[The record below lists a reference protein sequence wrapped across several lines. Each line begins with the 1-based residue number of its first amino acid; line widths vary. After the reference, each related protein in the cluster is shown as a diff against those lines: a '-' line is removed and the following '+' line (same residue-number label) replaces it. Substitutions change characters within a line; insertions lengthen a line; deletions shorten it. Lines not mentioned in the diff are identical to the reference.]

1 MISERSGIISS
12 KFKIV
17 FKNYPSREMRTERI
31 RRWNERKRNEEKI
44 ERNEVYSTIIKKK
57 IFERFNEQRVT
68 RNGCVVR

>member
-1 MISERSGIISS
+1 
-12 KFKIV
+12 
-17 FKNYPSREMRTERI
+17 MRTERI